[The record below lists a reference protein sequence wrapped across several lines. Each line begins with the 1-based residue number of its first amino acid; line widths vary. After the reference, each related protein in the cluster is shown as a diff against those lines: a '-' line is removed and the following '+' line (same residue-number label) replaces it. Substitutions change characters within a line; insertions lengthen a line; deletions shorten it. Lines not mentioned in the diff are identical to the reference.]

1 MLGVCVYIN
10 NDIPCI
16 RRVDLEC
23 ENLECLWL
31 SLRPKRLPRPLSGI
45 VICVVYHPPGLAA
58 AEHNDLKEYLINTI
72 DLIRNKHPDHGLVIL
87 GDFNDLEIRTL
98 SISQNLKQVVDQPT
112 RESAILDL
120 ILTNL
125 HNLYDRP
132 DILAPLGSS
141 DHNIVHWL
149 PSVDSTSSHNIQAK
163 SVKSLIRRYPRSGID
178 AFGRWV
184 TTQNWF
190 SDLEPNPTVDTLAVS
205 FTNQLIEGID
215 RIFPQQ
221 TSTRHYTDKPWI
233 TPAIK
238 QLIKDRQKAFHG
250 QNTTLWKTLKYKV
263 QHEIK
268 VRKTS
273 YYKTKVKHLKKDDCR
288 MWWKI
293 VNKMAG
299 KSEKNHSFSLEH
311 DGRTLNQSELV
322 KALNVF
328 YASVSSDIPPLDVTA
343 LPAFLPA
350 KEPIPTIQPY
360 EVARKLL
367 EIKPFKAHGPDN
379 IPCRILK
386 EFAYELADP
395 VATIFNAS
403 LTSAIVPAIWKDSDI
418 IPIPKSQPPTCE
430 GDTRPISLTP
440 CLAKVLEDFVV
451 RWMITDIEG
460 RIDPKQFGCLKGTS
474 TTYCLLDM
482 IHTWLRNLE
491 SPEKHLRLCFLDFAK
506 AFDRIGHNI
515 LILKLLDLGV
525 RSSLLPWII
534 NFLSN
539 RRHRVKHG
547 GETSDWLPMNAGVPQ
562 GTKLGPILFLVMIN
576 DLDVKTHAM
585 DIWKFVDD
593 ISTSEGITKDSN
605 SKFQSCI
612 DSINSW
618 ASCNLMKLNP
628 KKCKELRVCFLRE
641 TPDLSPLLI
650 DGHALEVVRSHK
662 VLGLVIQ
669 NDLKWNEH
677 IESVVSKASKRLY
690 IIRTLRRGGVPAE
703 DLLTIYFALIRS
715 VLEYC
720 CVVWHHSIP
729 LYLANEVE
737 RVQRRALKIILPGYS
752 YKEALIQL
760 GCSRL
765 DERREQLCL
774 DTLEKIQMEG
784 PLSKYVPLT
793 RASSNEYQL
802 RNSNTLTLIKCRTE
816 RYRRSFFPSTVALY
830 NNSSDKT

>member
-1 MLGVCVYIN
+1 MRWEFQTIEN
-10 NDIPCI
+10 A
-16 RRVDLEC
+16 C
-23 ENLECLWL
+23 E
-31 SLRPKRLPRPLSGI
+31 
-45 VICVVYHPPGLAA
+45 
-58 AEHNDLKEYLINTI
+58 DNT
-72 DLIRNKHPDHGLVIL
+72 G
-87 GDFNDLEIRTL
+87 
-98 SISQNLKQVVDQPT
+98 QNLKQVVEQLP

-125 HNLYDRP
+125 HDLYDRP
-132 DILAPLGSS
+132 DILVPLGSS
-141 DHNIVHWL
+141 DHSIVYWP
-149 PSVDSTSSHNIQAK
+149 PSVDSTSSHSTQGK
-163 SVKSLIRRYPRSGID
+163 SVKFLTRRYSRSRID

-190 SDLEPNPTVDTLAVS
+190 CDLEPNPTVDTLAVS

-263 QHEIK
+263 QHQIK
-268 VRKTS
+268 VRKTLFH
-273 YYKTKVKHLKKDDCR
+273 KTKVKHLKKDNCR

-293 VNKMAG
+293 VNKMAC
-299 KSEKNHSFSLEH
+299 KPEKNHFFWLEH

-328 YASVSSDIPPLDVTA
+328 YASVNSDIPPLDVTA

-350 KEPIPTIQPY
+350 KEPIPTIQPH
-360 EVARKLL
+360 EVAMNKLL
-367 EIKPFKAHGPDN
+367 EIKPFKAQGPDN

-403 LTSAIVPAIWKDSDI
+403 LTSTIVPAIWKDSDI

-430 GDTRPISLTP
+430 DDIRPISLTP
-440 CLAKVLEDFVV
+440 GLAKVLEDFVV
-451 RWMITDIEG
+451 RWMITDIKE

-482 IHTWLRNLE
+482 IHTWLHNLE
-491 SPEKHLRLCFLDFAK
+491 SPKKHLRLRFLDFAK
-506 AFDRIGHNI
+506 AFDGIGHNI
-515 LILKLLDLGV
+515 LILKLLNLGV
-525 RSSLLPWII
+525 RSSLLPLII

-539 RRHRVKHG
+539 RRHRVKLG

-585 DIWKFVDD
+585 GIWKFVDD
-593 ISTSEGITKDSN
+593 ISTSENITKDSN
-605 SKFQSCI
+605 SKFQSSI

-618 ASCNLMKLNP
+618 ASCNRMKLNP

-669 NDLKWNEH
+669 NDLKWNDH
-677 IESVVSKASKRLY
+677 IDSVVSKASKRLF
-690 IIRTLRRGGVPAE
+690 IIRTLRCGGVPTE
-703 DLLTIYFALIRS
+703 DLLTIYFALIRP

-752 YKEALIQL
+752 YREALIQL

-774 DTLEKIQMEG
+774 DTLKKIQKG
-784 PLSKYVPLT
+784 GGALLKYVPPT
-793 RASSNEYQL
+793 RDSSNEYQL
-802 RNSNTLTLIKCRTE
+802 RNLNT
-816 RYRRSFFPSTVALY
+816 
-830 NNSSDKT
+830 